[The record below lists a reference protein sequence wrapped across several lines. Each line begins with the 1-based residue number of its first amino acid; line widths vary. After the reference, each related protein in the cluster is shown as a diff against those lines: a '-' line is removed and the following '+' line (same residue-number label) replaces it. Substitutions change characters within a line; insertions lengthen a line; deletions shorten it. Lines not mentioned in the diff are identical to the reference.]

1 MSLRTRTL
9 LASGGAVVAAL
20 ALTGCGGANLDDA
33 PVEHKSFAFSGKSLT
48 IDADNSELKLV
59 PADVK
64 AVEVTRQYDGWVLV
78 GDGPEASWKL
88 EGDKLTLR
96 VKCSGVAANCDS
108 RHEVKVPRGIAVT
121 VDNDNGSVNA
131 SGFATPLK
139 VRSDNGSVTVSD
151 SSGALDLGSS
161 NGSVTAKNV
170 TSKSVDAD
178 SDNGEVKLSLASV
191 PNRIDVRSDNGS
203 VVIDLPNT
211 PTSYKVTARSDN
223 GDTRI
228 DVPKSD
234 SSRHTV
240 KAVSD
245 NGEVTVRTAN

>member
-1 MSLRTRTL
+1 MAFRTRTL
-9 LASGGAVVAAL
+9 LASGGAVAAAL
-20 ALTGCGGANLDDA
+20 VVTGCGGANVDDA
-33 PVEHKSFAFSGKSLT
+33 PVEHKSFAFSGKTLT

-64 AVEVTRQYDGWVLV
+64 QVEVTRQYDGWVLV

-88 EGDKLTLR
+88 EDDRLTLR
-96 VKCSGVAANCDS
+96 VKCSGIAADCDS
-108 RHEVKVPRGIAVT
+108 RHEVKVPRGVAVT
-121 VDNDNGSVNA
+121 VEDDNGSVNA
-131 SGFATPLK
+131 SGFTTPLK
-139 VRSDNGSVTVSD
+139 IRSDNGSVTVSD

-178 SDNGEVKLSLASV
+178 SDNGEVRLSLAAV
-191 PNRIDVRSDNGS
+191 PDRVDARSDNGS

-211 PTSYKVTARSDN
+211 PTPYKVTTKSDN
-223 GDTRI
+223 GDTKV
-228 DVPKSD
+228 DVPQKD